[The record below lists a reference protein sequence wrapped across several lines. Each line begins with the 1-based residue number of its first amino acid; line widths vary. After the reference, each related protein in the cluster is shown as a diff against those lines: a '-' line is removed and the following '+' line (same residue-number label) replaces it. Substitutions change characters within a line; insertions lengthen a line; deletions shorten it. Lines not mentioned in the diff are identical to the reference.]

1 MLDSTYLGWQGMC
14 DGGSTPNESI
24 WWRVI
29 KKVCGGQ
36 VDLWFEDM
44 VEWKIRE
51 GSHTR
56 FWKDRWCGRERLQHK
71 FTKLFFNSE
80 QKEDSVEKM
89 GSLRDDK
96 WVWEYRWRRE

>member
-44 VEWKIRE
+44 VEWKIGE

-56 FWKDRWCGRERLQHK
+56 FWKDRWVGWLRKKGRRER
-71 FTKLFFNSE
+71 S
-80 QKEDSVEKM
+80 
-89 GSLRDDK
+89 
-96 WVWEYRWRRE
+96 